1 MKINIFD
8 SKKELYDAVALYFID
23 KVKSNPEIHLGLAT
37 GSTPVPLY
45 ERLIIDHK
53 VNHTSYKKVKS
64 FNLDE
69 YIGLPRTHEQS
80 YYTFMNNNLFKHIDI
95 TETYIPNGEASDIFA
110 EAKSYEELLERE
122 GVDLQILGIG
132 SNGHIG
138 FNEPNTP
145 FDSHVHIVDLAE
157 STIKDN
163 ARFFEG
169 NLDLVPKKAITM
181 GIKDIMAAKEIVL
194 IATGKAKSKAI
205 NEVVNGK
212 VDTFVP
218 ATILQK
224 HPNVHL
230 YLDKDAAS
238 KL

>member
-8 SKKELYDAVALYFID
+8 SKKELYDAVARYFID

-95 TETYIPNGEASDIFA
+95 TETYIPNGEASDILA
-110 EAKSYEELLERE
+110 EAKSYKELLERE

-145 FDSHVHIVDLAE
+145 FDSHVHIVDLAK

>member
-110 EAKSYEELLERE
+110 EAKSYKELLERE

>member
-8 SKKELYDAVALYFID
+8 SKKELYDAVALYVID

-95 TETYIPNGEASDIFA
+95 TETYIPNGEASDILA

-224 HPNVHL
+224 HPNVYL

>member
-95 TETYIPNGEASDIFA
+95 TETYIPNGEASDILA
-110 EAKSYEELLERE
+110 EAKSYKELLERE

>member
-1 MKINIFD
+1 
-8 SKKELYDAVALYFID
+8 
-23 KVKSNPEIHLGLAT
+23 
-37 GSTPVPLY
+37 
-45 ERLIIDHK
+45 
-53 VNHTSYKKVKS
+53 
-64 FNLDE
+64 
-69 YIGLPRTHEQS
+69 
-80 YYTFMNNNLFKHIDI
+80 
-95 TETYIPNGEASDIFA
+95 
-110 EAKSYEELLERE
+110 
-122 GVDLQILGIG
+122 
-132 SNGHIG
+132 
-138 FNEPNTP
+138 
-145 FDSHVHIVDLAE
+145 
-157 STIKDN
+157 
-163 ARFFEG
+163 
-169 NLDLVPKKAITM
+169 M

>member
-80 YYTFMNNNLFKHIDI
+80 YYTFMNNILFKHIDI
-95 TETYIPNGEASDIFA
+95 TETYIPNGEASDILA
-110 EAKSYEELLERE
+110 EAKSYKKLLERE

>member
-45 ERLIIDHK
+45 ERLILDHK

-95 TETYIPNGEASDIFA
+95 TETYIPNGEASDILA
-110 EAKSYEELLERE
+110 EAKSYKELLERE